1 MKYER
6 TLEIKNEAQRRL
18 NEWLTN
24 SSIEKMTSMGS
35 RIKFDMSLGLMGGYP
50 FEKEKWMKDDF
61 DGFVTLDEFSDPD
74 YDFTIDEVFEK
85 AMEENPIDW
94 ETNLDL

>member
-61 DGFVTLDEFSDPD
+61 DGFVTLD
-74 YDFTIDEVFEK
+74 
-85 AMEENPIDW
+85 
-94 ETNLDL
+94 

>member
-24 SSIEKMTSMGS
+24 SSIEEMTHMGS
-35 RIKFDMSLGLMGGYP
+35 RFKFDMSLGLMGGYP
-50 FEKEKWMKDDF
+50 FVAKEWMNGDF
-61 DGFVTLDEFSDPD
+61 KGFVTEKEFNDPD
-74 YDFTIDEVFEK
+74 YDFIIDELFEK
-85 AMEENPIDW
+85 AISENPIDFDA
-94 ETNLDL
+94 NLDQ